1 MYNLGMNKKYRI
13 KWPFWLVRDQK
24 SVQFHVEANDYFG
37 TLASVIE
44 LLEQKPE
51 LIKHPALKEIKK
63 DLLILQKNYKIS
75 SLEESESTKK
85 QKTIPK
91 GKLMSQ

>member
-1 MYNLGMNKKYRI
+1 MNKKYQI

-37 TLASVIE
+37 TLAAVIE

-51 LIKHPALKEIKK
+51 LVKHPALKEIKK
-63 DLLILQKNYKIS
+63 DRIYDEVGDSRSYKTL
-75 SLEESESTKK
+75 SLVF
-85 QKTIPK
+85 
-91 GKLMSQ
+91 